1 MRLVNDLTTKGVT
14 AMETVSVTELVVSS
28 LAASDALVKLLI
40 DKGLITEREFLKR
53 IAEERATYQ
62 HLLNPSRV
70 DA

>member
-1 MRLVNDLTTKGVT
+1 
-14 AMETVSVTELVVSS
+14 METVSVTELVVSS

-40 DKGLITEREFLKR
+40 DKGIITEKEFLQR